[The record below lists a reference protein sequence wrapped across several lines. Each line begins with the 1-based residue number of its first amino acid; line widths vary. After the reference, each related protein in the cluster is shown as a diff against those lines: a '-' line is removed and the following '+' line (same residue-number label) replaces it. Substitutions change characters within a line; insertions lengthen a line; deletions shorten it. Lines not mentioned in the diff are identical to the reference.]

1 MPPILSCL
9 VGRTICENPQ
19 TQDHWSTRQ
28 RAATMIA
35 TICHQYG
42 KAYHTLQPRITK
54 TLLRAFLDPAR
65 PLTTQYGS
73 IIGLDKIGTEV
84 TRVLIAPNIKFY
96 TENCL
101 ELGLNSTSSVRVQE
115 AMKCKEALVV
125 SLDMCVCVCVVM
137 DTDTHSCHI
146 DSVGSHR

>member
-1 MPPILSCL
+1 
-9 VGRTICENPQ
+9 
-19 TQDHWSTRQ
+19 
-28 RAATMIA
+28 MIA

-65 PLTTQYGS
+65 PLTTQYGA
-73 IIGLDKIGTEV
+73 IIGLDHIGTEV

-101 ELGLNSTSSVRVQE
+101 ELGLNSTNSVRVQE

-125 SLDMCVCVCVVM
+125 SFVCVYV
-137 DTDTHSCHI
+137 
-146 DSVGSHR
+146 

>member
-1 MPPILSCL
+1 M
-9 VGRTICENPQ
+9 
-19 TQDHWSTRQ
+19 
-28 RAATMIA
+28 
-35 TICHQYG
+35 
-42 KAYHTLQPRITK
+42 
-54 TLLRAFLDPAR
+54 
-65 PLTTQYGS
+65 
-73 IIGLDKIGTEV
+73 
-84 TRVLIAPNIKFY
+84 LIAPNIKFY